1 MVRFAEGKQTR
12 DLSPFSGLC
21 LDPPEFISWFF
32 KYPARRM
39 GRGRPMGYLSDVPP
53 EHGMGILMILI
64 YAAIDLCIIPDSKAN
79 AGGV

>member
-32 KYPARRM
+32 KYPARRVGSGARWATDQM
-39 GRGRPMGYLSDVPP
+39 FLRNMECRNRGTEKQKNR
-53 EHGMGILMILI
+53 
-64 YAAIDLCIIPDSKAN
+64 
-79 AGGV
+79 